1 MIYNGDSFWVRLTW
15 VDLSNEMIT
24 SYIGMSNC
32 VVFFLLQNIIHSL
45 VRLTLD
51 LRVAN
56 PPHLWYVQFMTL
68 KWNGFFYHSFWTIN
82 QVIIRRQESNL
93 LMFFRPRYRNS
104 SNKQI
109 RATNNFFFKKKG
121 NTFLHLFFL
130 PRIQDPVDIFKKRKF
145 FFNAFIYLGTPF
157 ESHLCSK
164 IWRKNC
170 SRKNI

>member
-24 SYIGMSNC
+24 SYIEMSNC

-93 LMFFRPRYRNS
+93 LIFFRPRYRNS
-104 SNKQI
+104 SKQTNKGNKQ
-109 RATNNFFFKKKG
+109 FFFKKKEIH
-121 NTFLHLFFL
+121 FYISFFY
-130 PRIQDPVDIFKKRKF
+130 PASRTPSTYSKRVSF
-145 FFNAFIYLGTPF
+145 FFMHSSI
-157 ESHLCSK
+157 
-164 IWRKNC
+164 
-170 SRKNI
+170 

>member
-109 RATNNFFFKKKG
+109 RATNNFFFLKKKEIHFYISFFYPASR
-121 NTFLHLFFL
+121 TPSTYSKRVSFFL
-130 PRIQDPVDIFKKRKF
+130 MHSSI
-145 FFNAFIYLGTPF
+145 
-157 ESHLCSK
+157 
-164 IWRKNC
+164 
-170 SRKNI
+170 